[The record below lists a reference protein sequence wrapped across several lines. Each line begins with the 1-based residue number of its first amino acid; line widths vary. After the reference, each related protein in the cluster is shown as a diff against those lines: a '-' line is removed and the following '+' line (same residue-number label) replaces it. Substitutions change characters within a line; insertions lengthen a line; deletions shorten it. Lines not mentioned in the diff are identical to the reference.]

1 MMNEESESDWRLLAQ
16 HLGYSQDEIVNWS
29 TRDNP
34 CLSMFSAWF
43 SVNKT
48 KEATHTVLT
57 SLEEMN
63 RTDAYL
69 IVENA
74 LKQAG
79 MFFSFLHHTYFWSYR
94 FSM

>member
-1 MMNEESESDWRLLAQ
+1 MMNEQSESDWRLLAQ
-16 HLGYSQDEIVNWS
+16 RLGYTHDDIVNWS
-29 TRDNP
+29 TKDNP
-34 CLSMFSAWF
+34 CLSMFDVWF

-48 KEATHTVLT
+48 KEATHAVLT
-57 SLEEMN
+57 SLDEMN

-79 MFFSFLHHTYFWSYR
+79 MY
-94 FSM
+94 